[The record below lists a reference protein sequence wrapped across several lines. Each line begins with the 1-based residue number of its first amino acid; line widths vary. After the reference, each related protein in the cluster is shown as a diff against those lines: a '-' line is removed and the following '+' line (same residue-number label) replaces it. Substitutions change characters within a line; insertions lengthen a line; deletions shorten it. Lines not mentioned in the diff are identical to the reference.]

1 MGKAYLSEDQDGLLI
16 TDGVLSLRADFS
28 SMRQRI
34 RPGRLRSE
42 ILLRAAGI
50 KGGRAMV
57 PGDGGERPLR
67 VADATAGLGEDAL
80 LLAAAGCEVLLFERD
95 PVIAALL
102 RDALRK
108 AMLDEELQEA
118 ASRMTLHEADSIA
131 ELPLLKGSVD
141 VVLLDPMF
149 PERQK
154 SGLVGKKF
162 QLLHQIEQPCADEA
176 ALFAAAEASE
186 PGRIAVKRPLKG
198 PHLAGR
204 RPDYALF
211 GKAIRYDCYLYPEW
225 KMR

>member
-1 MGKAYLSEDQDGLLI
+1 M
-16 TDGVLSLRADFS
+16 
-28 SMRQRI
+28 
-34 RPGRLRSE
+34 
-42 ILLRAAGI
+42 
-50 KGGRAMV
+50 
-57 PGDGGERPLR
+57 
-67 VADATAGLGEDAL
+67 
-80 LLAAAGCEVLLFERD
+80 
-95 PVIAALL
+95 IAALL

-118 ASRMTLHEADSIA
+118 ASRMTLREADSIA

-162 QLLHQIEQPCADEA
+162 QLLHLIDQPCADEA
-176 ALFAAAEASE
+176 ALFAAAEAAE

-225 KMR
+225 KRG